1 MGIQAKLIW
10 KSNQFDDLYHLAHA
24 HHIHGLVREHLLPFD
39 FQLLVPKTKGLALPK
54 TVTNQSLCLIN
65 LLDRWSSLPDSC
77 HTAAASGSSPA
88 TSGSSPVTSRSTS
101 VASKRKIYQN
111 KRTRAYLQTKSIR
124 LYDQFDLAIQ
134 SDRITTSWSTS
145 VTYKA
150 SSPMA
155 SSST

>member
-1 MGIQAKLIW
+1 M
-10 KSNQFDDLYHLAHA
+10 STDLSVNTFCQILTFSFVSGHVLSA
-24 HHIHGLVREHLLPFD
+24 ICGF
-39 FQLLVPKTKGLALPK
+39 LVPKTKGLAVPK
-54 TVTNQSLCLIN
+54 TITNQSLSPIHLW
-65 LLDRWSSLPDSC
+65 DWWSGLPDSC
-77 HTAAASGSSPA
+77 HTAAASGSSLA

-101 VASKRKIYQN
+101 VASKHKIYQN
-111 KRTRAYLQTKSIR
+111 EQTLAYLQTKLIR